1 MRKVL
6 AVVRREFVE
15 RVRTRWFW
23 ISALLGPIFFAALIF
38 LPYLF
43 SGGRAKRLVVV
54 DGTQSAFGANVAD
67 SLNTSGAFT
76 LLNRMAPRAGLLDS
90 LTGEVSRRRLDGFL
104 IVTDGPRGALVIE
117 PGRETQVETKA
128 VENPVDICGAG
139 DSFAAAFAMAL
150 AVTGHP
156 VTAARLGNLAASV
169 TIMKKGTGTASPEEI
184 LAAEQN
190 RTA

>member
-54 DGTQSAFGANVAD
+54 DGTQSSFGANVAD

-104 IVTDGPRGALVIE
+104 IVTDATVDSGVAEYRSSNVSSLRDIGVLKGSSTISRSP
-117 PGRETQVETKA
+117 T
-128 VENPVDICGAG
+128 PVR
-139 DSFAAAFAMAL
+139 AA
-150 AVTGHP
+150 P
-156 VTAARLGNLAASV
+156 
-169 TIMKKGTGTASPEEI
+169 TASSCTEKSEAPGEDASAPARVW
-184 LAAEQN
+184 LSPYPNHA
-190 RTA
+190 RS